1 MTKINLSGLMN
12 VADADLVNT
21 LQPDMASV
29 MLAPGHRHSVGIM
42 TAMQIREQLDKNIP
56 LYGVFEAQNV
66 MDILTFFDNG
76 VIQGVQLPS
85 QTTED
90 AVTLLHDRSVP
101 VIQVREP
108 VEVMLETVADIIVID
123 TDTATEVGTS
133 FDWQSVPP
141 KPLRKKP
148 IMLAGDWTVDNLQ
161 TAMTKV
167 QPEWVAIATAVEVDG
182 VKDLALLSQ
191 LVTIAHQN

>member
-1 MTKINLSGLMN
+1 MTKINLSGLLN

-29 MLAPGHRHSVGIM
+29 ILAPGHRYSVGIM

-56 LYGVFEAQNV
+56 LYGVFDDQNV

-90 AVTLLHDRSVP
+90 AVTLLHDRGVP

-108 VEVMLETVADIIVID
+108 VEVMLEAAADIILID
-123 TDTATEVGTS
+123 TAATIETS

-161 TAMTKV
+161 TVMTQV
-167 QPEWVAIATAVEVDG
+167 QPEWVAIATAVEGDG
-182 VKDLALLSQ
+182 VKNPTLLSQ

>member
-1 MTKINLSGLMN
+1 MTKINLSGLLN

-29 MLAPGHRHSVGIM
+29 ILAPGHRYSVGIT

-56 LYGVFEAQNV
+56 LYGVFDDQNV

-90 AVTLLHDRSVP
+90 AVTLLHDRGVP

-108 VEVMLETVADIIVID
+108 VEVMLEAAADIILID
-123 TDTATEVGTS
+123 TAAAIETS

-148 IMLAGDWTVDNLQ
+148 IMLAGDLTVDKLQ
-161 TAMTKV
+161 TVMTQV
-167 QPEWVAIATAVEVDG
+167 QPEWVAIATAVEGDG
-182 VKDLALLSQ
+182 VKNPTLLSQ